1 MKMGGKLS
9 SFAALLVIFVLHGS
23 YAQEDR
29 PSYQWDEHGYVLY
42 CPCMGMVCLSS
53 SSLNKQDMSLWN
65 VLQYF
70 TSAINIVKFEIENS
84 EKLAVARKQAVNDS
98 TLASVCC
105 MVFILTLTPL

>member
-53 SSLNKQDMSLWN
+53 SSLNKQRHVIMEC
-65 VLQYF
+65 F
-70 TSAINIVKFEIENS
+70 T
-84 EKLAVARKQAVNDS
+84 
-98 TLASVCC
+98 
-105 MVFILTLTPL
+105 VFYLSYKYCKV

>member
-1 MKMGGKLS
+1 
-9 SFAALLVIFVLHGS
+9 
-23 YAQEDR
+23 
-29 PSYQWDEHGYVLY
+29 
-42 CPCMGMVCLSS
+42 
-53 SSLNKQDMSLWN
+53 MSLWN
-65 VLQYF
+65 ALQYL